1 MKKEINFLM
10 VYLFTV
16 LIATITAIK
25 VENERSRSSPT
36 AVVKAVFNKLDTDWT
51 NIHNPRKKAYLE
63 HLYYTKNK

>member
-10 VYLFTV
+10 FYLFTV
-16 LIATITAIK
+16 LVATIIAIT
-25 VENERSRSSPT
+25 VENERSRSSST

-63 HLYYTKNK
+63 HLYYTKKK

>member
-1 MKKEINFLM
+1 MKREIKFLM
-10 VYLFTV
+10 VCLFTV
-16 LIATITAIK
+16 LIVTIIAIK
-25 VENERSRSSPT
+25 VENERNIISST

>member
-1 MKKEINFLM
+1 MKKEIKFLM

-16 LIATITAIK
+16 LVVTIIAIN
-25 VENERSRSSPT
+25 VENNRRIPSST